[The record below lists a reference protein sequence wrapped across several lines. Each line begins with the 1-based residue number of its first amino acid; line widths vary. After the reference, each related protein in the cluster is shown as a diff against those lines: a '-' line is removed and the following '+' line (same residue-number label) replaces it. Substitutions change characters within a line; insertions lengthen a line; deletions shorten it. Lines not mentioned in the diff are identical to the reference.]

1 MASNYCNWC
10 SRYIKESS
18 GEPNESSTRGEEAT
32 NREGG
37 WVGSVEKENK
47 AEKDRG
53 QIENESKQ

>member
-18 GEPNESSTRGEEAT
+18 GEANESFTRGEEAT

-37 WVGSVEKENK
+37 GVVVERENK

-53 QIENESKQ
+53 HMENESKQ